1 VYVLYGI
8 RYCPQRYPSPN
19 PQHEGDVS
27 STSFFML
34 ARVRLDI
41 ELFSNRR
48 LVSSQQEHE
57 TQGLTLQLG
66 KRVHRQL
73 HMLSTESNV
82 YTFS

>member
-1 VYVLYGI
+1 
-8 RYCPQRYPSPN
+8 
-19 PQHEGDVS
+19 
-27 STSFFML
+27 ML

-48 LVSSQQEHE
+48 LVPSQQEHE